1 MDNPKKVAIACQG
14 GGTHAA
20 FAAGVLTEVLR
31 DMEKH
36 KRFDLVGLS
45 GTSAGGLC
53 AMMAGYGLMP
63 KKSRHGS
70 GSVTEAIETLNTFW
84 DRFAASTEAE
94 KMHNTFC
101 GWLLSMQEQEVPVLG
116 IEMP

>member
-20 FAAGVLTEVLR
+20 FAAGVLTELLI
-31 DMEKH
+31 DMENRK
-36 KRFDLVGLS
+36 KFDLVGLS

-63 KKSRHGS
+63 KKSRNGS
-70 GSVTEAIETLNTFW
+70 GSVTEAIQTLTKFW
-84 DRFAASTEAE
+84 NGFAASTDAE
-94 KMHNTFC
+94 KMHNAFC
-101 GWLLSMQEQEVPVLG
+101 MSVLRMQEQEVP
-116 IEMP
+116 

>member
-20 FAAGVLTEVLR
+20 FAAGVLTELLI
-31 DMEKH
+31 DMENH
-36 KRFDLVGLS
+36 KRFDMVGLS

-63 KKSRHGS
+63 KKSRNGS
-70 GSVTEAIETLNTFW
+70 G
-84 DRFAASTEAE
+84 
-94 KMHNTFC
+94 
-101 GWLLSMQEQEVPVLG
+101 
-116 IEMP
+116 